1 MDMNELTTRVLL
13 VEDDE
18 DLARLIQRTLPG
30 ASKRGIEVLWAPR
43 LDAAVAQLRS
53 SRFDAILLDLS
64 LPDSSGL
71 DTLLQMRQHSLDIPV
86 VVLTADDD
94 DATALSAVGQGAQDY
109 IPKTEWRPESLARSI
124 FYAIERQ
131 KTAAEFAVP
140 KPGRVLAFLGARG
153 GVGVTSVALNVAAA
167 VAHNRKAPT
176 IAIELGP
183 CRGAFAVHLGL
194 HPARDLSELVP
205 PAPSA
210 ISRTAVSAALAEVAP
225 NLKVLCWARKTAGCV
240 PLEADQ
246 TEALLAAAGKL
257 AEYVVLDLPPY
268 PCAASQAAAANSFA
282 TVLVTERD
290 PHCIA
295 FGRQAISMLQDW
307 GISGNRLGAVV
318 VNRSLSDGIPLAQVA
333 AQLGCGLLGMV
344 PPAPSG
350 MAYFRNLPITMSRPE
365 ITAAQNLTD
374 ISKRLTDFVV
384 QFADF

>member
-1 MDMNELTTRVLL
+1 MDMTEVTTRVLL

-71 DTLLQMRQHSLDIPV
+71 DTLIQMRQHSLDIPI
-86 VVLTADDD
+86 VVLTADED

-109 IPKTEWRPESLARSI
+109 IPKTEWRPGSLARSI

-131 KTAAEFAVP
+131 KTAADSAAP
-140 KPGRVLAFLGARG
+140 RPGRVLAFLGARG

-167 VAHNRKAPT
+167 LAHEKKA
-176 IAIELGP
+176 IAIELGS

-194 HPARDLSELVP
+194 RPAHDLSELIQP
-205 PAPSA
+205 SLSA
-210 ISRTAVSAALAEVAP
+210 ISRTTVSAALAEVTP
-225 NLKVLCWARKTAGCV
+225 NLKVLCSAWKPAGCV
-240 PLEADQ
+240 PVEAEQ
-246 TEALLAAAGKL
+246 AEAIVAAAERL

-268 PCAASQAAAANSFA
+268 PCAASQAAAARSFA

-295 FGRQAISMLQDW
+295 LGRQSISMLQEW
-307 GISGNRLGAVV
+307 GIGGNHLGAVV
-318 VNRSLSDGIPLAQVA
+318 VNRSPHDGIPLAQVA
-333 AQLGCGLLGMV
+333 AQLGCGLLGVV

-350 MAYFRNLPITMSRPE
+350 LAYFRDLPITLSKPE
-365 ITAAQNLTD
+365 TTAAQNLAA
-374 ISKRLTDFVV
+374 ISRRLADFVV
-384 QFADF
+384 QLADY

>member
-1 MDMNELTTRVLL
+1 MNMNEAATRVLL

-43 LDAAVAQLRS
+43 LDAAVAQVRS

-71 DTLLQMRQHSLDIPV
+71 DTLLQMRRHSLDIPI

-109 IPKTEWRPESLARSI
+109 LPKTEWRPESLARSI
-124 FYAIERQ
+124 LYAIERQ
-131 KTAAEFAVP
+131 KTASESAAS

-153 GVGVTSVALNVAAA
+153 GVGATSVALNVAAA
-167 VAHNRKAPT
+167 LAHTEKAPT

-194 HPARDLSELVP
+194 HPARDLSELVQ
-205 PAPSA
+205 PASSA
-210 ISRTAVSAALAEVAP
+210 ISRTTILATLAEVAP
-225 NLKVLCWARKTAGCV
+225 NLKVLCSARKPGGCV
-240 PLEADQ
+240 PLEAEQ
-246 TEALLAAAGKL
+246 AEAIIAAAGKL

-268 PCAASQAAAANSFA
+268 PCAASQAAAAGSFA

-307 GISGNRLGAVV
+307 GIGGNRLGAVV
-318 VNRSLSDGIPLAQVA
+318 VNRSLNDGISLAQVA
-333 AQLGCGLLGMV
+333 AQLGCGLIGVV

-350 MAYFRNLPITMSRPE
+350 LAYFRDLPVTLSKPE
-365 ITAAQNLTD
+365 ITAAQNLTA
-374 ISKRLTDFVV
+374 IAKRLTGFVV
-384 QFADF
+384 QLADF